1 MQCLKCGNEFDP
13 DLYDCPVCSEVRKQS
28 GRINRIVSAV
38 EDILIVLFLGVMV
51 IMVMLQVI
59 MRNMYQS
66 GIVGGDDLVRHLV
79 LWIAFFGAGVA
90 TRSNAHV
97 RMDALTNFMP
107 ERLLK
112 YSDVV
117 VSLFSF
123 IISAIMVYASVKFL
137 YIEYQSHGHSPFLNL
152 PLWMLQ
158 SILPVGY
165 LLLACRFAHNG
176 ILRIQETMKGGSECL
191 PQ

>member
-13 DLYDCPVCSEVRKQS
+13 DLYDCPVCSEVKKHS
-28 GRINRIVSAV
+28 GIVNRFVSAA

-51 IMVMLQVI
+51 IMVLLQII
-59 MRNMYQS
+59 MRNIYQT
-66 GIVGGDDLVRHLV
+66 GIMGGDDLVRHLV

-107 ERLLK
+107 DRLMK
-112 YSDVV
+112 YSDVL

-123 IISAIMVYASVKFL
+123 IISAILVYASMKFIC
-137 YIEYQSHGHSPFLNL
+137 IEYQSHGRSPFMNL

-158 SILPVGY
+158 SILPLGY
-165 LLLACRFAHNG
+165 ALLACRFAHNG
-176 ILRIQETMKGGSECL
+176 VLRIQEIKRGGSECL

>member
-13 DLYDCPVCSEVRKQS
+13 DLYDCPVCSEVKKHS
-28 GRINRIVSAV
+28 GMVNRVVSAI

-51 IMVMLQVI
+51 IMVLLQII
-59 MRNMYQS
+59 MRNMYQT
-66 GIVGGDDLVRHLV
+66 GIMGGDDLVRHLV

-97 RMDALTNFMP
+97 RMDALTNFMS
-107 ERLLK
+107 ERFLK
-112 YSDVV
+112 YSEVG

-123 IISAIMVYASVKFL
+123 IISAVLVYASVQFL
-137 YIEYQSHGHSPFLNL
+137 YIEYQSQGHSPFLNL
-152 PLWMLQ
+152 PLWLMQ

-176 ILRIQETMKGGSECL
+176 VLSIREIVRGGSACL

>member
-13 DLYDCPVCSEVRKQS
+13 DLYDCPVCSEVRKHS
-28 GRINRIVSAV
+28 GRINRIVSTV

-51 IMVMLQVI
+51 IMVMLQVL

-66 GIVGGDDLVRHLV
+66 GIMGGDDLVRHLV

-112 YSDVV
+112 YSETAVC
-117 VSLFSF
+117 LFSF
-123 IISAIMVYASVKFL
+123 IISAIMAYASVKFV

-165 LLLACRFAHNG
+165 LLLACRFAHNA
-176 ILRIQETMKGGSECL
+176 ILRIQETVKGGSECL